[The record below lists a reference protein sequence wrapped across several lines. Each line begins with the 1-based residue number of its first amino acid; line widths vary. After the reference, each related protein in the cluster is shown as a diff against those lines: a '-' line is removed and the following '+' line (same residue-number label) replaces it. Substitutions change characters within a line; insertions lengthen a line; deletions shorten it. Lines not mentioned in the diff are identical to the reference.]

1 MVGLVRMD
9 ALEFLYDYFE
19 DRAHAAA
26 LIRQR
31 RPYALGLLGALI
43 GGVSLFV
50 AEALGSRLMILS
62 FSAPALM
69 LALLWQVTLLF
80 VSTAILHLLLDMTGA
95 RGDCGA
101 LFVHL
106 GLSELAWVAAAPAV
120 LVVQALFPDSAWPLR
135 LAFLAIGLWSAA
147 LKARGMRDEYGIGEG
162 RAWLTLGV
170 PYLAVASVFALST
183 TLAVVALVVKALSS

>member
-1 MVGLVRMD
+1 MVGLVTVD

-31 RPYALGLLGALI
+31 RPYALGVLGALL
-43 GGVSLFV
+43 GGASLFV
-50 AEALGSRLMILS
+50 AEGLASRLMILS
-62 FSAPALM
+62 FSMPALM
-69 LALLWQVTLLF
+69 LALLWQLTLLF
-80 VSTAILHLLLDMTGA
+80 ASTAILHLLLDMTGA
-95 RGDCGA
+95 RGDSGA

-106 GLSELAWVAAAPAV
+106 GLSELAWLAGVPAV
-120 LVVQALFPDSAWPLR
+120 LVAQALFPDSAWPVR
-135 LAFLAIGLWSAA
+135 LTFLAVGLWSAA

-170 PYLAVASVFALST
+170 PYLAAASLFALST